1 MIMPGLATFLRHLL
15 PVLVLA
21 ALAGCSSDPMRF
33 IPANERMM
41 LQAEA
46 RMNESRGQG
55 GTAAGTGGNKLSVQS
70 MLDQQRGATPSQ
82 DRLVL
87 RFATD
92 VVQPDAAQRADISQ
106 IAERGASAGGM
117 TVLAR
122 PLGAGSSGAMLDQR
136 RAVAVSR
143 LIEPSVPGVAVKF
156 DSSVPAD
163 SLIVIVGTEVAVG
176 SSAGGADRQ
185 ETSPWRPASRAPP

>member
-1 MIMPGLATFLRHLL
+1 MMMPGLAYVLRRVL
-15 PVLVLA
+15 PVLVLT

-33 IPANERMM
+33 IPENERMM

-55 GTAAGTGGNKLSVQS
+55 GAAGSGGNKLSVQS
-70 MLDQQRGATPSQ
+70 MLDQQRGATPQ
-82 DRLVL
+82 QNRLVL
-87 RFATD
+87 RFASD
-92 VVQPDAAQRADISQ
+92 VVQPDAAQRAEISQ
-106 IAERGASAGGM
+106 IAERGASAGGV

-176 SSAGGADRQ
+176 SSGGGADRQ
-185 ETSPWRPASRAPP
+185 ETLPWRPASRAPP